1 MVARKGINQRN
12 ATKFGVIYFPNLGLF
27 VMVGQIPGRQ
37 GPILQTTCQLFIANP
52 SIYHADSFSC
62 LSIARSPS
70 CFPFPMPFPSAFN
83 ACLDSRDID
92 LYICKQIS
100 ARARGGSRLT
110 WRLTCDEM
118 KSLLR
123 KKKPSKAP
131 WQVGLGLLYCNQLKG
146 SPAPLDPCLT
156 SA

>member
-1 MVARKGINQRN
+1 MGAFGKLWQERESIREMPPNLGLFIFQIWGYLFS
-12 ATKFGVIYFPNLGLF
+12 KFGVIYFPNLGLF

-110 WRLTCDEM
+110 
-118 KSLLR
+118 
-123 KKKPSKAP
+123 
-131 WQVGLGLLYCNQLKG
+131 
-146 SPAPLDPCLT
+146 
-156 SA
+156 